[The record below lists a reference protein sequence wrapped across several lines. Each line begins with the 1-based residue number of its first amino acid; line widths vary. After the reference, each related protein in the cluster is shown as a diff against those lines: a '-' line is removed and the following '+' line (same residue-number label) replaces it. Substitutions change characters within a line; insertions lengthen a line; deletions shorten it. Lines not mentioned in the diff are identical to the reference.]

1 MKATEALK
9 NTFNWKLIMESYSI
23 IDLEGYAKAMR
34 DGAASS
40 FEKDYTE
47 NLDDFITI
55 TQVIN
60 MVKKNNLGLD
70 EEGSYLI
77 NQDIFD
83 DIFNDIRNWLYEVGL
98 CKLAAKGFVDCAW
111 DDESNEMVFWLANK
125 DKTEI
130 PAKPSKNNDD

>member
-1 MKATEALK
+1 
-9 NTFNWKLIMESYSI
+9 MESYSI

>member
-1 MKATEALK
+1 
-9 NTFNWKLIMESYSI
+9 MENYSI

-47 NLDDFITI
+47 NLDEFITI
-55 TQVIN
+55 PQVIN
-60 MVKKNNLGLD
+60 MIKTNNLGLD
-70 EEGSYLI
+70 EDGNYLI

-83 DIFNDIRNWLYEVGL
+83 DVFNNIRNWLYEVGL
-98 CKLAAKGFVDCAW
+98 CKLAAKGFVDCSW

-130 PAKPSKNNDD
+130 PAKPSKDNDE